1 MSYKPAICRKCKV
14 CVDRIDIHL
23 NHKHQLHCRSDNFYK
38 EVDTSKKHTVDFDK
52 QLFLSPSKDNSESID
67 NNEETKKQPQEKVKM
82 SQKGY
87 SQKLLRILQA
97 LQRVKKKMK
106 LVNK

>member
-1 MSYKPAICRKCKV
+1 M
-14 CVDRIDIHL
+14 
-23 NHKHQLHCRSDNFYK
+23 
-38 EVDTSKKHTVDFDK
+38 DFDK